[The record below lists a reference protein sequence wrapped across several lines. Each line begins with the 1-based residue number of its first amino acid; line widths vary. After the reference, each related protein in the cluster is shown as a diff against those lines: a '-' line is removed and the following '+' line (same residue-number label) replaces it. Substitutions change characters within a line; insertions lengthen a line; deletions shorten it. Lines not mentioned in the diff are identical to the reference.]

1 VVARRCSRTR
11 ALVTCFSGGRLAVE
25 RGRPGGVAAVVGE
38 GGLAPDRGRPVG
50 HQAGW
55 LPRSGPRVI
64 VVHLRQ
70 GLQVSGAATRDPRR
84 VVGGRR
90 CTAGRRASSCRRD
103 RTWAQRLAAVHDRAV
118 GGLDRHRQRM
128 GAGGRGPTDRWPGP
142 SRPRHDPSVS
152 EDAQAAGVS
161 EATYHRCQAPHGGLK
176 ANDAKRFEELEAEN
190 APAEATG
197 PSSDADNFSAS
208 GKSPAAD

>member
-103 RTWAQRLAAVHDRAV
+103 RTWAQQPAAVHDRAV
-118 GGLDRHRQRM
+118 SGLDRHRRR
-128 GAGGRGPTDRWPGP
+128 RGPAVAGQPTDGLVQADLVMTPASPRTLKQLESRRLPTTAA
-142 SRPRHDPSVS
+142 RPRT
-152 EDAQAAGVS
+152 AG
-161 EATYHRCQAPHGGLK
+161 
-176 ANDAKRFEELEAEN
+176 
-190 APAEATG
+190 
-197 PSSDADNFSAS
+197 
-208 GKSPAAD
+208 